1 MQALGLTPERTIPA
15 TIIIH
20 SKGLPM
26 LTFHSSR
33 KFRDCEGA
41 TRRDFLKIGTLG
53 AGALSL
59 PQLLQAKSQ
68 ASSSGR
74 AIRDKSVIWVWLS
87 GGPTH
92 IETFDPK
99 MSAPVEY
106 RSVTGDVQTSV
117 PGMTLGGSFPQMAKL
132 GDKLSIVRSFAHGSS
147 SHGTGTRWVMTGHKP
162 PGRESVKPSIGSIVA
177 KLGGTFSSE
186 TGMPA
191 YLRMGSIGGDGAA
204 YLGPQYSPFS
214 PSGQAAKNMKVSLPT
229 DRVTDRRQLL
239 GQLDQ
244 IDRNFDRTGKVRGI
258 DGYEEQAFNL
268 MLGQAK
274 DAFGTKGEDKKT
286 LDRYGRRFGQSL
298 LSARRLCEAGASF
311 VTVSS
316 GGWDMH
322 GNVERSMK
330 SRGAELDQGVSA
342 LIEDLHD
349 RGMQDDVLVVVT
361 GDFGR
366 TPRINKNAG
375 RDHWGNL
382 CTLALS
388 GGGLNM
394 GQIVGRS
401 SAKAEVPDTSPIR
414 PHDLMATIFELFG
427 IPLKQQVV
435 DFQGRPMY
443 LLEDG
448 TPIRELI

>member
-1 MQALGLTPERTIPA
+1 
-15 TIIIH
+15 
-20 SKGLPM
+20 M
-26 LTFHSSR
+26 LTFQSR
-33 KFRDCEGA
+33 RQFRDCEG
-41 TRRDFLKIGTLG
+41 TSRRDFLRLGTLG
-53 AGALSL
+53 AGCLSL
-59 PQLLQAKSQ
+59 PQLLQAKNEATS
-68 ASSSGR
+68 AGR
-74 AIRDKSVIWVWLS
+74 SIRNKSVIWVWLS

-99 MSAPVEY
+99 MTAPVEY
-106 RSVTGDVQTSV
+106 RSVTGEVQTNV
-117 PGMTLGGSFPQMAKL
+117 PGMTLGGSFTQMATL
-132 GDKLSIVRSFAHGSS
+132 GDKLSVVRSFAHGSS
-147 SHGTGTRWVMTGHKP
+147 SHGTGTRWIMTGYKP
-162 PGRESVKPSIGSIVA
+162 QGRESDKPSIGSIIS
-177 KLGGTFSSE
+177 KLGGTFSPQ
-186 TGMPA
+186 TGMPT

-204 YLGPQYSPFS
+204 FLGPQFGPFS
-214 PSGQAAKNMKVSLPT
+214 PSGQAAKNMTVNLPT
-229 DRVTDRRQLL
+229 DRITGRRELL
-239 GQLDQ
+239 GKLDQ
-244 IDRNFDRTGKVRGI
+244 IDRNIARSGKVSGI

-311 VTVSS
+311 VTVNS

-322 GNVERSMK
+322 SNVEKSMK

-366 TPRINKNAG
+366 TPRVNKRAG

-394 GQIVGRS
+394 GQVIGNS
-401 SAKAEVPDTSPIR
+401 SAKAEIPESTPIR
-414 PHDLMATIFELFG
+414 PHDLVATIFELFG

-435 DFQGRPMY
+435 NFQGRPMY
-443 LLEDG
+443 LLENG
-448 TPIRELI
+448 TPIRELT